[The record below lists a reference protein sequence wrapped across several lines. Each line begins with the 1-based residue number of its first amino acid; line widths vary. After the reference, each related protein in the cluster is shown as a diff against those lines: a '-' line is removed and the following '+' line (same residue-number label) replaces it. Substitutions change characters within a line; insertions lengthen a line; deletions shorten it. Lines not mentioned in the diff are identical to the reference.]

1 MVPFP
6 DYFIQVVNGW
16 TNSLV
21 DPDDEFGNDS
31 HSECGNS
38 WSADFMTNGSS
49 GLRYYSFSGQYYYL
63 GWCIFPLG
71 LDHVSV
77 TASQGGWVET
87 DTYNSHT
94 GTHSEYDIDMEDS
107 LQLQVIWLYY

>member
-1 MVPFP
+1 M
-6 DYFIQVVNGW
+6 DKR
-16 TNSLV
+16 SRS
-21 DPDDEFGNDS
+21 PDDESGNDS

-77 TASQGGWVET
+77 TASQGRWFET
-87 DTYNSHT
+87 DRYNSHT
-94 GTHSEYDIDMEDS
+94 GTHSEHDIDMEDS
-107 LQLQVIWLYY
+107 LTLQVIWLYY